1 MSVYIH
7 KSILALE
14 DLNLTEKLVLAYLLV
29 DKNNLK
35 DNNAVIANR
44 LNLTKTTARHT
55 ICNLKAKKIID
66 VVGAYN
72 CREITIL
79 KNIEMKFEKSTFNGF
94 FVDDDIL
101 KLDLNM
107 TKKFILAEIK
117 SLLNSKDKK
126 CTASNLHI
134 ANLLNLTE
142 RAIRIAIS
150 QLEEIGILKRNLKNI
165 NGKTERTIIL
175 NLNNVN
181 NANATD
187 EATTK
192 PAPTEEEAKK
202 VKVEAPAPI
211 EKEVKEEAT
220 TKPAPVKE
228 VEEKAKEKIE
238 ALIKS
243 VINKEETIKPAPPAP
258 MKDDE
263 VLNIFESFPKRPL
276 MSILKIEEQKKL
288 CLPILKSKTKEEL
301 DFIKFVINYNKQN
314 NESWKAGFMPYMYK
328 FLEIDKE
335 KYFNEDMKIKFE
347 KTKNKPKVII
357 NPNLQLLQ
365 TSLSTDIYD
374 FFAEMSKEVWELSDE
389 EILEEFKMRYAKFYT
404 KFNKDDFNKMA
415 MKEIKEYRP
424 SNLFSSK

>member
-7 KSILALE
+7 KSILVLQ
-14 DLNLTEKLVLAYLLV
+14 DLNLTEKLVLSYLLTNE
-29 DKNNLK
+29 KNLK
-35 DNNAVIANR
+35 DNNVVIANR
-44 LNLTKTTARHT
+44 LNLNKITTRRIICTLKTKKM
-55 ICNLKAKKIID
+55 IE
-66 VVGAYN
+66 VVGAYSS
-72 CREITIL
+72 REIKIL
-79 KNIEMKFEKSTFNGF
+79 QNIEMKFEKATFNGF
-94 FVDDDIL
+94 ALDDDIL
-101 KLDLNM
+101 KLNLNM
-107 TKKFILAEIK
+107 TKKFILAEVK

-134 ANLLNLTE
+134 ANLLNLKE
-142 RAIRIAIS
+142 SAIQKAIS

-192 PAPTEEEAKK
+192 PAPTEKEAKK

-301 DFIKFVINYNKQN
+301 DFIKFVIDFNIKN

-328 FLEIDKE
+328 FLVDKE
-335 KYFNEDMKIKFE
+335 KYFNEAVRSEFKIF
-347 KTKNKPKVII
+347 KNKQTIKV
-357 NPNLQLLQ
+357 NANLQLLYLKLEQ
-365 TSLSTDIYD
+365 DMFD
-374 FFAEMSKEVWELSDE
+374 FFAKITNEVWELSDN
-389 EILEEFKMRYAKFYT
+389 EILEEFKMRYNRYYSNFNNVDVDRVALKFV
-404 KFNKDDFNKMA
+404 KK
-415 MKEIKEYRP
+415 YRP
-424 SNLFSSK
+424 SNLNF